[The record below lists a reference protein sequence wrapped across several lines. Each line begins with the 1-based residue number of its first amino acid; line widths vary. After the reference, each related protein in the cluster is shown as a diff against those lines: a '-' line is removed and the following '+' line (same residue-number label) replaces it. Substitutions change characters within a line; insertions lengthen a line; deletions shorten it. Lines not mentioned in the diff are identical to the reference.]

1 MATEDGLSKT
11 VDWTKDLL
19 VWGNNKKPR
28 KLSEAEVKA
37 FFLTD
42 AEKKAKKEEE
52 EKKQKEAEKESTLDK
67 KVDAASVVK
76 TEAAGSVDKT
86 LPSPSS
92 RQPSQPAAAES
103 VDKTLPSSSQGVKEE
118 ILTPALAAWEEVKKK
133 LANKTK
139 VEKEEEE
146 REERKAA
153 GTETPPDWNMS
164 SSSSSS
170 SPKKS
175 SNKAGGASFDK
186 REARGTPA
194 QPPQGSFDKREP
206 EVSRSNGAV
215 DKTAPC
221 EPPLVPGQKIQPS
234 DLDPKNKLEQGNP
247 QQMDLGSFIQNN
259 VRHRQMT
266 WRLKPNKKVAVDWFQ
281 TIRLKGGVP
290 SSHIEALKKL
300 KQCGWEVTLMSF
312 CGHKREQEVRG
323 EIHAFRHEFTFDRL
337 CFTRSKCGNNG
348 KFQTCREWMINY
360 LIDDDESILWE
371 SSQGGLWVY
380 PIETYSQSHSWCRW
394 TYKNL
399 PLAVDQL
406 VKDVH

>member
-1 MATEDGLSKT
+1 MGGGKEKT
-11 VDWTKDLL
+11 
-19 VWGNNKKPR
+19 G
-28 KLSEAEVKA
+28 
-37 FFLTD
+37 
-42 AEKKAKKEEE
+42 
-52 EKKQKEAEKESTLDK
+52 KQK
-67 KVDAASVVK
+67 
-76 TEAAGSVDKT
+76 
-86 LPSPSS
+86 
-92 RQPSQPAAAES
+92 
-103 VDKTLPSSSQGVKEE
+103 
-118 ILTPALAAWEEVKKK
+118 K
-133 LANKTK
+133 L
-139 VEKEEEE
+139 EKEEEE

-247 QQMDLGSFIQNN
+247 QQRDLGSFIQNN

-266 WRLKPNKKVAVDWFQ
+266 WRLKPNKQVAVDWFQ

-312 CGHKREQEVRG
+312 CGHK
-323 EIHAFRHEFTFDRL
+323 
-337 CFTRSKCGNNG
+337 K
-348 KFQTCREWMINY
+348 
-360 LIDDDESILWE
+360 
-371 SSQGGLWVY
+371 
-380 PIETYSQSHSWCRW
+380 
-394 TYKNL
+394 
-399 PLAVDQL
+399 
-406 VKDVH
+406 